1 MADER
6 VWLLIVCALGGGGA
20 VWTWWRRARSRPP
33 GSAAP
38 ARPAPSRTVKAQQP
52 AQLHRV
58 AIGTLVASA
67 SAAVLFVWAG
77 AFRQLGAAGWVPL
90 LLFFVPVAFGFV
102 HQALRRAPNGSED

>member
-1 MADER
+1 MDLVAKSPIPAAR
-6 VWLLIVCALGGGGA
+6 R
-20 VWTWWRRARSRPP
+20 RRARS
-33 GSAAP
+33 
-38 ARPAPSRTVKAQQP
+38 SRAVAHGEGPQP

-67 SAAVLFVWAG
+67 SAAVLCVWAG

-90 LLFFVPVAFGFV
+90 LLFVVPVTFGFV